1 LRRNYDRVHTNQRKV
16 DRSQRRWIIS
26 KIKGFAVTTT
36 VKQRKNSDNLKPYKP
51 GQSGNP
57 KGRPKIAI
65 AEQFRNNPK
74 AKEVL
79 DKIITVANTLNTE
92 NEHKDAITC
101 ARIVADKIIPT
112 LKAQEIHAELEQ
124 KTGRVI
130 VE

>member
-1 LRRNYDRVHTNQRKV
+1 
-16 DRSQRRWIIS
+16 
-26 KIKGFAVTTT
+26 VTTT
-36 VKQRKNSDNLKPYKP
+36 VKHRKSSDNLRPYKP